1 LFADELVGCK
11 ICGGLQP
18 SHEAVGA
25 AKVGEVIWQLIMAVL
40 VEAFERRFLD
50 RSVHPFDRAIF
61 HFKEKIALSKTV
73 VIHLSSFC
81 ETSKKEMNLDATNW
95 VGAISARPKEVLYS
109 YRSDIGI
116 IGGCIGGKFWQR
128 GAILTKLEQSRLM
141 RAIVACPTGS

>member
-18 SHEAVGA
+18 SPEAVGG
-25 AKVGEVIWQLIMAVL
+25 AKAGEVIWQLIMAVL

-73 VIHLSSFC
+73 V
-81 ETSKKEMNLDATNW
+81 
-95 VGAISARPKEVLYS
+95 
-109 YRSDIGI
+109 
-116 IGGCIGGKFWQR
+116 
-128 GAILTKLEQSRLM
+128 
-141 RAIVACPTGS
+141 